1 MLIIVYTLIIVTDG
15 LCFRTFILVCPKP
28 LLQNTPSNPP
38 TGAFFAPAWRRGR
51 HPLKADS

>member
-28 LLQNTPSNPP
+28 LLQNTPPNPP